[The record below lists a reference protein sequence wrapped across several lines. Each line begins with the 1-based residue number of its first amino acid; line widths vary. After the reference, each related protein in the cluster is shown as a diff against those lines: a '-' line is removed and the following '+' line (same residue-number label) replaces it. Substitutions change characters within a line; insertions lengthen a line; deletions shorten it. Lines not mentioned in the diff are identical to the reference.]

1 MRYWDLCAPCH
12 VDYDFIG
19 TAENYSKEAEL
30 FVRQA
35 NISVTF
41 PEHEQKTTRESSLG
55 TVLMRM
61 FYESR
66 TTRWSLSYKLY
77 GVYCLTL
84 KNRPFNM
91 VHAVLPIYDIIQ
103 LYGPYNMDHMKWSI
117 R

>member
-41 PEHEQKTTRESSLG
+41 PEHEQNNS
-55 TVLMRM
+55 
-61 FYESR
+61 
-66 TTRWSLSYKLY
+66 
-77 GVYCLTL
+77 
-84 KNRPFNM
+84 
-91 VHAVLPIYDIIQ
+91 
-103 LYGPYNMDHMKWSI
+103 
-117 R
+117 

>member
-55 TVLMRM
+55 IVLYFKSPPNMRHVIGCIRVA
-61 FYESR
+61 FYIMEYN
-66 TTRWSLSYKLY
+66 L
-77 GVYCLTL
+77 
-84 KNRPFNM
+84 N
-91 VHAVLPIYDIIQ
+91 HII
-103 LYGPYNMDHMKWSI
+103 WSI
-117 R
+117 PSKS

>member
-55 TVLMRM
+55 IVLIIS
-61 FYESR
+61 FR
-66 TTRWSLSYKLY
+66 THTPNMTRAIICILYAAYIMEYIIGAILY
-77 GVYCLTL
+77 G
-84 KNRPFNM
+84 
-91 VHAVLPIYDIIQ
+91 
-103 LYGPYNMDHMKWSI
+103 LY
-117 R
+117 